1 MEENS
6 NLLDNNNDYDDY
18 SEELYNNNTLTEAP
32 TEQEIRENPFRS
44 LIEYNINHGGGINK
58 FFDSSDYNQSDPFK
72 AAANL
77 SISFN
82 QKMLGVEA
90 RTQREYL
97 EFAVQVQAD
106 RLSSAIGS
114 YEADMQRAT
123 GHNLAGERV
132 ETYKSPNGFLTRPTQ
147 YDTYSLFS
155 NQEAREM
162 GLRMSMYQLQET
174 NTVVGISQRSRSSTE
189 IVTQS
194 FLNSDQSRRDLSSTN
209 SQRSMRVLV
218 GNEVAS
224 NILNRNEN
232 INVYGVGM
240 PQGANLHAKVGYLY
254 TNNSLET
261 DYKDTLRNQK
271 AQTAIIS
278 TQNIT
283 SALPKANTSEEM
295 LVLSKGDIYRS
306 NNQNPLT
313 YRDSILDEREEI
325 RNRLIDQ
332 LKGVTDAI
340 ASLAKSQQ
348 RQVEK
353 SFRESVKQVTKDN
366 ITSLESMRAGANSSV
381 FVNEDILIEIKNKV
395 KDAAEKSSTKKV
407 VLSIQYLENIFLD
420 NSSNSSSRYD
430 NDVRIPMLNALELLS
445 KQGRLSLATSS
456 VSFAPDQGLF
466 NILDKF
472 HSNEITGY
480 SKTVLKTLLDN
491 NSFSILPTSFAHSKT
506 FAIFDMPESRPD
518 LNKLKLDSFGISS
531 ANFTRNAFENNIET
545 GLILDRDSLRGLTDR
560 EQQDITNYY
569 YYGVSNFNRLRA
581 QGSFVESRGNAEQT
595 EKLIGIL
602 TSMGGQESRERV
614 SGSPFVFSRRYD
626 INRGVELSG
635 LDIQIRGLGQGAK
648 GYSFSVTVGQE
659 YGQNGYEPIVYLS
672 KNNRV
677 INGMIYKNDS
687 SQALQLYNGEY
698 LAPGETRQFSA
709 LEVVGGLV
717 DTLLHT
723 TLFEA
728 SRGSLQT
735 AIKSMT
741 TATRLQGLSR
751 VLGKL
756 LFEQAQLKNYMSWLD
771 SQGSGFTDV
780 MTNLHQRD
788 AGARGW
794 LNNILNDG
802 KDQNIATK
810 TLASLAERLS
820 IPLSQSSLGTEVAS
834 RLPERTAQILDIL
847 NKEIGGDRRD
857 VATTTAGMVKALDR
871 LLMNSL
877 DNSQTAT
884 LYTDLLRM
892 IVQQDAVAND
902 IYERSQQ
909 RAKQELFSQMTSAF
923 MQPHE
928 LRYSFGQ
935 ALYKRPVFSINND
948 LSKLARSQNTLG
960 LLLSPHGLRHG
971 ESLGDTY
978 IRAIAD
984 SVRFTERD
992 LYSNQGGIYKA
1003 EGGAVT
1009 IRHAESML
1017 GTMRGIGILR
1027 RSEYRDRSLAAYIAV
1042 GLSDEQARRR
1052 TEEQEKEVFKLQELS
1067 GNSSSNLF
1075 FFPYRVT
1082 EQISGRLKN
1091 LQSGRPL
1098 EAASARFATYAHTLG
1113 VVGNDS
1119 YSDLS
1124 NMLSGNIFTSL
1135 PEHQYKYL
1143 QQLIIDHGS
1152 YENVLNYIRTNIH
1165 GDSLSLVRGLLGG
1178 SAPKRVLQSMGIS
1191 TMSDFAYVNSEY
1203 KDADKNSLEYAYL
1216 HKTSMSFDTTQIL
1229 SNVEF
1234 AGKVARTLTKGVTFL
1249 AKDTLI
1255 DNVSLN
1261 KHLQDKVLKDI
1272 AAIDSTITGSF
1283 KEQLQKLDKGQL
1295 KDLEKLVALKYN
1307 TVQFKASKGLFFFKK
1322 GVHSAAEGSSI
1333 EERLH
1338 SKRLIGE
1345 FQETKGTFTINGFYQ
1360 YESMGGQEKAAKL
1373 ISFKLPATSQRI
1385 YGGVTVLHE
1394 QPRVYFSGSSTL
1406 NLEMETSTIGRDSSG
1421 RRPGSDTNKG
1431 PNLYLAGDLFDFLDK
1446 YSGTNKNLLPDRVK
1460 DQKIYS
1466 VISPSQIKGFN
1477 FEQGLMLIEQ
1487 RHGNRFLDLI
1497 DSDKGGRAVAEGL
1510 ALMMLQS
1517 TDSNAVTISEL
1528 LGQSLID
1535 EGGDRKSVGYSFLM
1549 KPGGK
1554 AVGKKLPEK
1563 DNNPTISSALQGSFL
1578 LYDQFGSL
1586 ALPEFLNSNMTISQA
1601 LTKTVA
1607 LALGTGNDSEK
1618 ARLHLK
1624 NRSADIFR
1632 QVQRKSD
1639 KELGVLDPSRYIFSD
1654 GFDSRSASVLAY
1666 LVKAGQDLLGNVDTN
1681 ARLSGNSISEV
1692 NPAYF
1697 MGTENRRRYLGEVAG
1712 EDSKPRRAMLASV
1725 RRVAAG
1731 LGVHLPAPEEINN
1744 ANDAERGILERRLE
1758 YGLSQVNAM
1767 LRLNRFLE
1775 FGMEQLPSKVS
1786 VAVGMQNMTKLEGQ
1800 YALELSQR
1808 ELGLFTNTLQ
1818 EKQDVLTIQK
1828 AVLLLGSLMEG
1839 HLPDP
1844 YKASKLYSL
1853 KVTNLASANEE
1864 AGFSKS
1870 LHFSTKFLSNFS
1882 RVAEKTLPTV
1892 VKGKRGFSTPLAE
1905 DAVLAYMF
1913 GADATNANNLVD
1925 KMGLVRSQVSGMV
1938 LPSAQDAEFGVDHR
1952 RRLLEQ
1958 TILSELKIDPEQR
1971 KAIQNEV
1978 IGIIKDFEPTTRLKA
1993 IRGSN
1998 PGRQDF
2004 INRNL
2009 RNVIIERAERT
2020 LQKGEKLIAPV
2031 SYYEDFFYNLT
2042 RGLVDK
2048 EPAVLKE
2055 FSDPDTQKV
2064 ATYLTDDLLRASGVY
2079 KHYQGE
2085 LSERIR
2091 ASQTTGTGLEYISY
2105 GLEVL
2110 RSVSSKFL
2118 SGTEPEKKKAQS
2130 LYDSITKTQRLVLPV
2145 LTGYGMKEGRYK
2157 VSYASTRTESP
2168 NQGLLLGLDLMQKL
2182 SLVFQGES
2190 HAALDTQVALVRQ
2203 LDATKGILQKLRSG
2217 GKVEL
2222 DDYELTQYRRLE
2234 FLMRE
2239 SVETTAQ
2246 LLNNQET
2253 IRQAGNDRLKLS
2265 GISAIAMSSLLLA
2278 DDEVGFGSRFDEVT
2292 STGDRSKFGLRGQI
2306 GRMHRELVSRANQ
2319 VSNAQREL
2327 DNMSIQ
2333 LAKKTGTGISGR
2345 EVELLVGTE
2354 HMKMSS
2360 LINEWKDNQRKLKTV
2375 ERLAASARQNKSL
2388 TNAEYV
2394 ELAEF
2399 GTTFR
2404 QTGQGLVK
2412 QKSYVSTA
2420 ILERLGLEYQET
2432 VIEDIK
2438 GKEHKVRTAT
2448 SKTILMGGIDK
2459 YGREY
2464 SEYSNTL
2471 ADVKTSVISDADIA
2485 QFESLVSKGLLKEA
2499 ELLSKKIRVQ
2509 EAHIQKLETKLR
2521 EAPFILANKQSE
2533 LELYLQDTA
2542 TKLNNLKSAF
2552 LKEELKPNQLI
2563 AVTDLR
2569 PLISSDNRVD
2579 FSEFA
2584 NEYILKLLMSDN
2596 TKATS
2601 KEYEKDR
2608 ILREKLKTIPLFE
2621 RLLAAKRRD
2630 AKASARANFNLIEGV
2645 YYNDA
2650 TNVRQGSPSGASVP
2664 AGSGTRFV
2672 SIVPVETELAG
2683 RAGATKTF
2691 ITPAQQQSSTVML
2704 VAALGQHYTQLGD
2717 NDGDSFQGA
2726 VTQLASITRLIQQQ
2740 QEKIQKLAASKKD
2753 YSHDVSLSD
2762 EQIEHFNN
2770 LNEKAVRAE
2779 LAELEVHRDV
2789 LLKAYQEKK
2798 SNASA
2803 KAAEG
2808 MRRFTATYT
2817 AVPEEMMGPGGVLR
2831 DEQHQPLVKQYRD
2844 TLDGVYGNTKHAVDA
2859 IGNLNA
2865 DVLSKLELTQS
2876 GTGFKVDNLT
2886 DLNLTQEQQDGVRA
2900 EIDWYNQQF
2909 GRDHQDQQSFK
2920 EAIIIQQATK
2930 ANVNA
2935 AVSNVSNKQIPAA
2948 LGSIVDDQRLTEL
2961 QSILGASGSGLLG
2974 TTYNTVVPLVAL
2986 KMGELT
2992 AQQTLKGEQGR
3003 FYRMSLAAGL
3013 TKEIAKV
3020 EKELVLDRQNKTLL
3034 AIKNELEAK
3043 RNTYF
3048 FSTESMATK
3057 LRLQEGKKQVE
3068 VAMRFVITTQQF
3080 LRDAGI
3086 KPKEDKSSAVK
3097 TTILEEADNFTLS
3110 GSDLEKYGI
3119 RVDEGETS
3127 VRGLTNIFNRLTGE
3141 DVAVRNNRENILT
3154 KFLGD
3159 KVGNNLDIYLDGE
3172 DRPDG
3177 DISNKQIRAFTAL
3190 KLMTEYVSGRFEDTS
3205 SMIAGS
3211 VFSGVLSSL
3220 RTNKKYSSLSDDEFI
3235 PKLIANLTSSFQ
3247 SEYILKNTIEIENQ
3261 LSFASTG
3268 KEILNFYGI
3277 EADGSLNR
3285 TAIDS
3290 IVDKKRASLSGEDK
3304 YTGEEL
3310 VKLEKYLKGYRD
3322 EQLDRQQAI
3331 AEATV
3336 RKGLT
3341 DDFKIFEAAL
3351 ATSINKTLEY
3361 DQQRL
3366 ENQIVELKSL
3376 HSTLS
3381 QIREGGVPNDLEQNL
3396 NLYTTAF
3403 ANQLGAGKIDSTM
3416 WSGFFAES
3424 LPEVARLAKE
3434 HGDGSESSYKAFFSL
3449 LGLEGTSIQGD
3460 LTDSN
3465 SKEVNNKV
3473 LAAAVSQGMTP
3484 ADKLELAK
3492 EYTRFMGGNV
3502 DSTALQVELDSLDKE
3517 GRYLS
3522 KDAERVLLQQSGLS
3536 VEAAETFAAGIDT
3549 IRNLSETASAAEYA
3563 ASQSAFNYTK
3573 ADLNLQYTNLIAQQV
3588 ETANNTDISLEERER
3603 LNVEYEATK
3612 NHIETQML
3620 QAQQAVRTGE
3630 VVNSLKERRAV
3641 LNDTVNQLQASLN
3654 QTVEATI
3661 KKSQED
3667 YVTKTTKE
3675 LTRVNAAS
3683 EAVSIFAIPILFA
3696 LMQGKSSASE
3706 QVIQGVTDAAQA
3718 YLGSSFAPGHNLEKT
3733 AEKMREA
3740 RIRSSLNMSGSST
3753 ASLLGATAFEA
3764 IFNASSVISNK
3775 AVQAISDKVGGFA
3788 ATPGGRFAGELIGG
3802 VLGISLAGL
3811 VTNRKAGLPGEKTTE
3826 QDVADRIIEGIKQ
3839 SAQAASARYSEM
3851 IIAKAS
3857 VEVEGE
3863 DNASVE
3869 SHLITSD
3876 YREDGHLSIMEKDE
3890 LTGVT
3895 ARTYEGDQIQTWME
3909 G

>member
-1 MEENS
+1 MEEEILGLEDENS
-6 NLLDNNNDYDDY
+6 NLLDSSDGYDDY
-18 SEELYNNNTLTEAP
+18 QEEGFDSDTPKGVL
-32 TEQEIRENPFRS
+32 TEQEVRDNPFMS
-44 LIEYNINHGGGINK
+44 LVDYNINHGGAINK
-58 FFDSSDYNQSDPFK
+58 FFDTLEYNQSDPFK
-72 AAANL
+72 AATNL
-77 SISFN
+77 SIGFN

-97 EFAVQVQAD
+97 EFAIKVQAD
-106 RLSSAIGS
+106 RLSSAVGS

-123 GHNLAGERV
+123 GHSLAGKRV

-147 YDTYSLFS
+147 YDAYSLFS
-155 NQEAREM
+155 NQEARGM
-162 GLRMSMYQLQET
+162 GARMSMYQLQET
-174 NTVVGISQRSRSSTE
+174 NTVVGLSQRRNSTE

-194 FLNSDQSRRDLSSTN
+194 FLNSEYSREDLSSVD

-218 GNEVAS
+218 GNDVAS
-224 NILNRNEN
+224 NILNRNNN
-232 INVYGVGM
+232 INIYSVGM
-240 PQGANLHAKVGYLY
+240 APGANLHAKVGYLY
-254 TNNSLET
+254 NNSGSLASLSYRDGE
-261 DYKDTLRNQK
+261 RNQQ
-271 AQTAIIS
+271 AQTAFIS

-295 LVLSKGDIYRS
+295 LVLSRGDIYRS

-313 YRDSILDEREEI
+313 YSNSELDLREEI
-325 RNRLIDQ
+325 RDRLIDQ

-340 ASLAKSQQ
+340 VSLGKSQQ
-348 RQVEK
+348 RRVGT
-353 SFRESVKQVTKDN
+353 SFRDSVKQTTKDN
-366 ITSLESMRAGANSSV
+366 INSLESMRGGAKSSV

-395 KDAAEKSSTKKV
+395 VDAATNTNSSSKKV
-407 VLSIQYLENIFLD
+407 VLSIQYLENIFLGD
-420 NSSNSSSRYD
+420 SSSSSSSYD
-430 NDVRIPMLNALELLS
+430 TDVRIPILNALEVLS
-445 KQGRLSLATSS
+445 REGRLSLATSS
-456 VSFAPDQGLF
+456 VSFAPGQGLF
-466 NILDKF
+466 NVLDRF
-472 HSNEITGY
+472 HSGELGAD
-480 SKTVLKTLLDN
+480 SERVLKTLLKN

-518 LNKLKLDSFGISS
+518 LNSLKLDSFGLMS
-531 ANFTRNAFENNIET
+531 ANFTRNAFENNVET
-545 GLILDRDSLRGLTDR
+545 GLILDRDSLQGLTDR

-569 YYGVSNFNRLRA
+569 YYGVSNFNRLRQ
-581 QGSFVESRGNAEQT
+581 QGSFVEGRGNAEQT
-595 EKLIGIL
+595 ERLIGRL
-602 TSMGGQESRERV
+602 TSMGGRESRERV

-626 INRGVELSG
+626 VNRGGELSG
-635 LDIQIRGLGQGAK
+635 LDIQIKGLGQGAK

-687 SQALQLYNGEY
+687 SQALQLYNGDY

-709 LEVVGGLV
+709 LEVVSGLV
-717 DTLLHT
+717 QTLRHSM
-723 TLFEA
+723 LFEA

-735 AIKSMT
+735 ALKSMT
-741 TATRLQGLSR
+741 TATRQQGLSR
-751 VLGKL
+751 VLGNL
-756 LFEQAQLKNYMSWLD
+756 LFEQAQLNNQASWYE

-780 MTNLHQRD
+780 MTSLHKRD
-788 AGARGW
+788 AGAIGW
-794 LNNILNDG
+794 LNNILNGG

-820 IPLSQSSLGTEVAS
+820 IPLSESSLGTEVAS

-857 VATTTAGMVKALDR
+857 VTTSTAGMVRALDR
-871 LLMNSL
+871 LLMRSL

-884 LYTDLLRM
+884 LYSDLLRM
-892 IVQQDAVAND
+892 VVQQDAVASD
-902 IYERSQQ
+902 VYERSQQ
-909 RAKQELFSQMTSAF
+909 KAKQELFSQMTSAF

-948 LSKLARSQNTLG
+948 LFKLAESQNTLG
-960 LLLSPHGLRHG
+960 MLLSPHGLRHG
-971 ESLGDTY
+971 ESLGGTY

-1003 EGGAVT
+1003 EGGAAT

-1027 RSEYRDRSLAAYIAV
+1027 RGEYTQRSVAAYIAA
-1042 GLSDEQARRR
+1042 GLSPEQAQAR

-1067 GNSSSNLF
+1067 GRSSGNLF

-1098 EAASARFATYAHTLG
+1098 EAASKNFATYAHTLG
-1113 VVGNDS
+1113 VVGDNS
-1119 YSDLS
+1119 SSDLT

-1143 QQLIIDHGS
+1143 QQLVKDYEGDYQQVLDH
-1152 YENVLNYIRTNIH
+1152 IRTNIH

-1191 TMSDFAYVNSEY
+1191 TMSDFAYVNSDY
-1203 KDADKNSLEYAYL
+1203 RDADNNSLEYAYL

-1229 SNVEF
+1229 GNVEF
-1234 AGKVARTLTKGVTFL
+1234 AGRVAKTLTKGVTFL

-1255 DNVSLN
+1255 DNASLTE
-1261 KHLQDKVLKDI
+1261 HLQDKVLQDI
-1272 AAIDSTITGSF
+1272 IAINPTSSGSF
-1283 KEQLQKLDKGQL
+1283 EDRLKQLDKGQL
-1295 KDLEKLVALKYN
+1295 KNLEKLVALKYN
-1307 TVQFKASKGLFFFKK
+1307 TIQFKASKGQFYFRK
-1322 GVHSAAEGSSI
+1322 GVHSAAEGSDI
-1333 EERLH
+1333 DERLQ
-1338 SKRLIGE
+1338 SKKLIGE

-1360 YESMGGQEKAAKL
+1360 YESLGGQEKAAKL

-1431 PNLYLAGDLFDFLDK
+1431 PNLYLDGELFDFLDLH
-1446 YSGTNKNLLPDRVK
+1446 SGTDKDLLPDRVK
-1460 DQKIYS
+1460 NQKIYS

-1487 RHGNRFLDLI
+1487 RQGNRFLELI
-1497 DSDKGGRAVAEGL
+1497 KSDKGGRAVAEGL
-1510 ALMMLQS
+1510 ALMMLKSDNDGVALSQ
-1517 TDSNAVTISEL
+1517 I

-1535 EGGDRKSVGYSFLM
+1535 DGRKSVGYSLLQ

-1554 AVGKKLPEK
+1554 GVGKKLPEK

-1586 ALPEFLNSNMTISQA
+1586 ALPEFLRDETLTISQA

-1607 LALGTGNDSEK
+1607 LALDTGKGSEE
-1618 ARLHLK
+1618 ARRHLQ
-1624 NRSADIFR
+1624 NRSAGIFEQVR
-1632 QVQRKSD
+1632 QNSD
-1639 KELGVLDPSRYIFSD
+1639 AALGVLDTTRHIFSD

-1666 LVKAGQDLLGNVDTN
+1666 LVKAGQDLLGDVDTN
-1681 ARLSGNSISEV
+1681 ARLKGNSISEV

-1697 MGTENRRRYLGEVAG
+1697 MGENRKRYLGEVAG
-1712 EDSKPRRAMLASV
+1712 DDSKTRKAMLASV

-1731 LGVHLPAPEEINN
+1731 LGVQLPTPEEINN
-1744 ANDAERGILERRLE
+1744 ANDAEKGILERRLE

-1839 HLPDP
+1839 QLPDP
-1844 YKASKLYSL
+1844 YKASRLYSL
-1853 KVTNLASANEE
+1853 RVTNLASNNEE
-1864 AGFSKS
+1864 AGFGKA

-1892 VKGKRGFSTPLAE
+1892 VKGERGFSTPLAE
-1905 DAVLAYMF
+1905 DAVLSYMF
-1913 GADATNANNLVD
+1913 GADASDANRLVD
-1925 KMGLVRSQVSGMV
+1925 KMGLVRGQVSGMV

-1958 TILSELKIDPEQR
+1958 TVLRELQIDPDQR
-1971 KAIQNEV
+1971 EAIKREVLGILNEFQPYT
-1978 IGIIKDFEPTTRLKA
+1978 KDPASSKL
-1993 IRGSN
+1993 N
-1998 PGRQDF
+1998 PYRQDF
-2004 INRNL
+2004 IGRKL
-2009 RNVIIERAERT
+2009 RTVIKERAERT
-2020 LQKGEKLIAPV
+2020 LQRGEKLIAPV

-2042 RGLVDK
+2042 KSVIDN
-2048 EPAVLKE
+2048 EPTAIASLPKLNSAKSIV
-2055 FSDPDTQKV
+2055 S
-2064 ATYLTDDLLRASGVY
+2064 YLTDDLLRASGVY
-2079 KHYQGE
+2079 EHYQGE
-2085 LSERIR
+2085 LNERIR

-2118 SGTEPEKKKAQS
+2118 SGTMQEKAKAQS

-2145 LTGYGMKEGRYK
+2145 LTGYGMKEGRYQ

-2203 LDATKGILQKLRSG
+2203 LDATKGILEKLKT
-2217 GKVEL
+2217 GKMVEL
-2222 DDYELTQYRRLE
+2222 DDYELSQYRRLE
-2234 FLMRE
+2234 FLLRE

-2278 DDEVGFGSRFDEVT
+2278 DDEVGFGSRFNEVT
-2292 STGDRSKFGLRGQI
+2292 STGERSKFGLRDQI
-2306 GRMHRELVSRANQ
+2306 GKMHKELVSKANE
-2319 VSNAQREL
+2319 VSNAQREESRL
-2327 DNMSIQ
+2327 PKKLSIQ
-2333 LAKKTGTGISGR
+2333 R
-2345 EVELLVGTE
+2345 
-2354 HMKMSS
+2354 
-2360 LINEWKDNQRKLKTV
+2360 Q
-2375 ERLAASARQNKSL
+2375 AS
-2388 TNAEYV
+2388 
-2394 ELAEF
+2394 
-2399 GTTFR
+2399 
-2404 QTGQGLVK
+2404 
-2412 QKSYVSTA
+2412 
-2420 ILERLGLEYQET
+2420 
-2432 VIEDIK
+2432 
-2438 GKEHKVRTAT
+2438 
-2448 SKTILMGGIDK
+2448 
-2459 YGREY
+2459 
-2464 SEYSNTL
+2464 TL
-2471 ADVKTSVISDADIA
+2471 AS
-2485 QFESLVSKGLLKEA
+2485 
-2499 ELLSKKIRVQ
+2499 
-2509 EAHIQKLETKLR
+2509 
-2521 EAPFILANKQSE
+2521 KQSD
-2533 LELYLQDTA
+2533 LEVSLQHTA

-2552 LKEELKPNQLI
+2552 FKEELKPNQVI
-2563 AVTDLR
+2563 TVNHIR
-2569 PLISSDNRVD
+2569 SLISSNNRVD

-2584 NEYILKLLMSDN
+2584 NEYISKLLISDN
-2596 TKATS
+2596 SSDTTRD
-2601 KEYEKDR
+2601 YEKNKR
-2608 ILREKLKTIPLFE
+2608 LRDKLKTIPLFAGV
-2621 RLLAAKRRD
+2621 LAGKRRD
-2630 AKASARANFNLIEGV
+2630 AKASARAKFNLIEGV

-2650 TNVRQGSPSGASVP
+2650 TNARQGSPHGASVP
-2664 AGSGTRFV
+2664 ALSGTRFV
-2672 SIVPVETELAG
+2672 SIVSVETELAV
-2683 RAGATKTF
+2683 RAKTTETF
-2691 ITPAQQQSSTVML
+2691 ITPAQQESSTVML

-2753 YSHDVSLSD
+2753 FSHDSSLSD
-2762 EQIEHFNN
+2762 ENILRSKN
-2770 LNEKAVRAE
+2770 LDKTAAITG
-2779 LAELEVHRDV
+2779 LAELEAHKDS

-2798 SNASA
+2798 SNAAA

-2808 MRRFTATYT
+2808 MRRFTSTYT
-2817 AVPEEMMGPGGVLR
+2817 AVPEEMMGSSGVLR
-2831 DEQHQPLVKQYRD
+2831 DEQLQPLVKQYRD
-2844 TLDGVYGNTKHAVDA
+2844 TLDGVYGNTKHAVAA

-2865 DVLSKLELTQS
+2865 DVLSRLELTRTRS
-2876 GTGFKVDNLT
+2876 GTGFKVADFNNT
-2886 DLNLTQEQQDGVRA
+2886 DLTLEQRR
-2900 EIDWYNQQF
+2900 EIRKEIKWYNQQF
-2909 GRDHQDQQSFK
+2909 GQEHQDQQAFID
-2920 EAIIIQQATK
+2920 AIIIQQAK
-2930 ANVNA
+2930 EANTRSSVG
-2935 AVSNVSNKQIPAA
+2935 NVSNKQIPAA
-2948 LGSIVDDQRLTEL
+2948 LGSVVDDQRLTEL

-2992 AQQTLKGEQGR
+2992 AQQALKGEQGR

-3020 EKELVLDRQNKTLL
+3020 QQQIDAGDTNQTLQDT
-3034 AIKNELEAK
+3034 KRELEAK
-3043 RNTYF
+3043 RDTYF
-3048 FSTESMATK
+3048 SDTESLATK

-3080 LRDAGI
+3080 LRDAAI

-3097 TTILEEADNFTLS
+3097 TTILQEADEFTLS
-3110 GSDLEKYGI
+3110 GGDLERYGI
-3119 RVDEGETS
+3119 RLNEGETS
-3127 VRGLTNIFNRLTGE
+3127 VKGLTNIFNRLTGE

-3154 KFLGD
+3154 RFLGD
-3159 KVGNNLDIYLDGE
+3159 KVGNNLAIYLDGE

-3205 SMIAGS
+3205 LMIEGS
-3211 VFSGVLSSL
+3211 VFSGVLKSL
-3220 RTNKKYSSLSDDEFI
+3220 RTNEKYSSLSDDQFV
-3235 PKLIANLTSSFQ
+3235 PRLIANLTSSFQ
-3247 SEYILKNTIEIENQ
+3247 SEYILNNSIEIENQ

-3277 EADGSLNR
+3277 REDRTLDS

-3290 IVDKKRASLSGEDK
+3290 IVDRKRASLVGDSN
-3304 YTGEEL
+3304 YSAEESS
-3310 VKLEKYLKGYRD
+3310 KLENYLVDYRA
-3322 EQLDRQQAI
+3322 EQVDRQQAI
-3331 AEATV
+3331 AKATS
-3336 RKGLT
+3336 GLSE
-3341 DDFKIFEAAL
+3341 DFQIFEAGL
-3351 ATSINKTLEY
+3351 AASINKTLEY

-3366 ENQIVELKSL
+3366 ESAIVELKGL
-3376 HSTLS
+3376 HSTLN
-3381 QIREGGVPNDLEQNL
+3381 QIREGGVPTDLEQNL

-3403 ANQLGAGKIDSTM
+3403 ANQLGAGKIDSSM

-3424 LPEVARLAKE
+3424 LPEVARLARE
-3434 HGDGSESSYKAFFSL
+3434 QGDGSESSSKAFFSL
-3449 LGLEGTSIQGD
+3449 LGLEGTSVEGD
-3460 LTDSN
+3460 LTS
-3465 SKEVNNKV
+3465 SSSEEVNNRV
-3473 LAAAVSQGMTP
+3473 LAAAVSQGITP

-3492 EYTRFMGGNV
+3492 EYTRFLGGNV
-3502 DSTALQVELDSLDKE
+3502 DATKLQTELDSLDKE
-3517 GRYLS
+3517 GKYLS
-3522 KDAERVLLQQSGLS
+3522 SDAERVLLEQSGLQD
-3536 VEAAETFAAGIDT
+3536 EAAETYAAGMNT

-3563 ASQSAFNYTK
+3563 ASQSAFNYTN

-3588 ETANNTDISLEERER
+3588 ETAKSTDISQEEKDSKDA
-3603 LNVEYEATK
+3603 EYEATK
-3612 NHIETQML
+3612 ANLKAQMV
-3620 QAQQAVRTGE
+3620 QAQQSVRTGE
-3630 VVNSLKERRAV
+3630 AVNTLQERRTA
-3641 LNDTVNQLQASLN
+3641 LIDTVNQLQVALN

-3661 KKSQED
+3661 QQSKED
-3667 YVTKTTKE
+3667 YITKTSKE
-3675 LTRVNAAS
+3675 LTRVNATS
-3683 EAVSIFAIPILFA
+3683 EAVSIFAIPVLFA
-3696 LMQGKSSASE
+3696 LMQSKSSASE
-3706 QVIQGVTDAAQA
+3706 QVIEGVSSAAQA
-3718 YLGSSFAPGHNLEKT
+3718 YLSSSYAPAHNLERT

-3740 RIRSSLNMSGSST
+3740 RIRSALNMSDSST
-3753 ASLLGATAFEA
+3753 ASLLGATAFETM
-3764 IFNASSVISNK
+3764 FYASSVISNK
-3775 AVQAISDKVGGFA
+3775 AVEAISERVGGFA

-3811 VTNRKAGLPGEKTTE
+3811 VTNRKAGLPGERTTE

-3851 IIAKAS
+3851 VIAQAS
-3857 VEVEGE
+3857 VEVVGE
-3863 DNASVE
+3863 DNARVE
-3869 SHLITSD
+3869 SHLIASD
-3876 YREDGHLSIMEKDE
+3876 YREDGNLSTMELDE

-3895 ARTYEGDQIQTWME
+3895 VTTYEGDQIQTWME
-3909 G
+3909 T

>member
-1 MEENS
+1 MEEEILGLEDENS
-6 NLLDNNNDYDDY
+6 NLLDSSDGYDDY
-18 SEELYNNNTLTEAP
+18 QEEGFDSDTPKGVL
-32 TEQEIRENPFRS
+32 TEQEVRDNPFMS
-44 LIEYNINHGGGINK
+44 LVDYNINHGGAINK
-58 FFDSSDYNQSDPFK
+58 FFDTLEYNQSDPFK
-72 AAANL
+72 AATNL
-77 SISFN
+77 SIGFN

-97 EFAVQVQAD
+97 EFAIQVQAD
-106 RLSSAIGS
+106 RLSSAVGS

-123 GHNLAGERV
+123 GHSLAGKRV

-147 YDTYSLFS
+147 YDAYSLFS
-155 NQEAREM
+155 NQEARGM
-162 GLRMSMYQLQET
+162 GARMSMYQLQET
-174 NTVVGISQRSRSSTE
+174 NTVVGLSQRRNSTE

-194 FLNSDQSRRDLSSTN
+194 FLNSEYSREDLSSVD

-218 GNEVAS
+218 GNDVAS
-224 NILNRNEN
+224 NILNRNKN
-232 INVYGVGM
+232 INIYGVGM
-240 PQGANLHAKVGYLY
+240 ASGANLHAKVGYLY
-254 TNNSLET
+254 NNSGSLASLSYR
-261 DYKDTLRNQK
+261 DGGRNQQ
-271 AQTAIIS
+271 AQTAFIS

-295 LVLSKGDIYRS
+295 LVLSRGDIYRS

-313 YRDSILDEREEI
+313 YSNSELDLREEI
-325 RNRLIDQ
+325 RDRLIDQ

-340 ASLAKSQQ
+340 VSLSKSQQ
-348 RQVEK
+348 RRVGT
-353 SFRESVKQVTKDN
+353 SFRDSVKQTTKDN
-366 ITSLESMRAGANSSV
+366 INSLESMRGGAKSSV

-395 KDAAEKSSTKKV
+395 VDAATNTNSSSKKV
-407 VLSIQYLENIFLD
+407 VLSIQYLENIFLGD
-420 NSSNSSSRYD
+420 SSSSSSSYD
-430 NDVRIPMLNALELLS
+430 TDVRIPILNALEVLS
-445 KQGRLSLATSS
+445 REGRLSLATSS
-456 VSFAPDQGLF
+456 VSFAPGQGLF
-466 NILDKF
+466 NVLDRF
-472 HSNEITGY
+472 HSGELGAD
-480 SKTVLKTLLDN
+480 SERVLKTLLKN

-518 LNKLKLDSFGISS
+518 LNSLKLDSFGLMS
-531 ANFTRNAFENNIET
+531 ANFTRNAFENNVET
-545 GLILDRDSLRGLTDR
+545 GLILDRDSLQGLTDR

-569 YYGVSNFNRLRA
+569 YYGVSNFNRLRQ
-581 QGSFVESRGNAEQT
+581 QGSFVEGRGNAEQT
-595 EKLIGIL
+595 ERLIGRL
-602 TSMGGQESRERV
+602 TSMGGRESRERV

-626 INRGVELSG
+626 VNRGGELSG
-635 LDIQIRGLGQGAK
+635 LDIQIKGLGQGAK

-659 YGQNGYEPIVYLS
+659 YDQNGYEPIVYLS

-687 SQALQLYNGEY
+687 SQALQLYNGDY

-709 LEVVGGLV
+709 LEVVSGLV
-717 DTLLHT
+717 QTLRHSM
-723 TLFEA
+723 LFEA

-735 AIKSMT
+735 ALKSMT
-741 TATRLQGLSR
+741 TATRQQGLSR
-751 VLGKL
+751 VLGNL
-756 LFEQAQLKNYMSWLD
+756 LFEQAQLNNQASWYE
-771 SQGSGFTDV
+771 SQGSDFTDV
-780 MTNLHQRD
+780 MTNLHGKD
-788 AGARGW
+788 AGPVGW
-794 LNNILNDG
+794 LNSILKG
-802 KDQNIATK
+802 QKDQNIATK
-810 TLASLAERLS
+810 TLASLAQRLS
-820 IPLSQSSLGTEVAS
+820 IPLSESSLGTEVAS
-834 RLPERTAQILDIL
+834 RLPERTSQILAIL

-857 VATTTAGMVKALDR
+857 VVTTTAGMVKALDK
-871 LLMNSL
+871 LLMSSL
-877 DNSQTAT
+877 DNNQTAT
-884 LYTDLLRM
+884 LYSDILRM
-892 IVQQDAVAND
+892 VVQQDAVASD

-948 LSKLARSQNTLG
+948 LFKLAESQNTLG
-960 LLLSPHGLRHG
+960 MLLSPHGLRHG
-971 ESLGDTY
+971 EGLGETY

-1003 EGGAVT
+1003 EGGAAT

-1027 RSEYRDRSLAAYIAV
+1027 RTEYRDRSVAAYIAA
-1042 GLSDEQARRR
+1042 GLSPEQAQAR

-1067 GNSSSNLF
+1067 GKSSGNLF

-1098 EAASARFATYAHTLG
+1098 EAASVGFATYAHTLG

-1119 YSDLS
+1119 SSDLT
-1124 NMLSGNIFTSL
+1124 NMLSGSIFTSL

-1143 QQLIIDHGS
+1143 QQLVKDYEGDYQQVLDH
-1152 YENVLNYIRTNIH
+1152 IRTNIH

-1191 TMSDFAYVNSEY
+1191 TMSDFAYVNSDY
-1203 KDADKNSLEYAYL
+1203 RDADNNSLEYAYL

-1229 SNVEF
+1229 GNVEF
-1234 AGKVARTLTKGVTFL
+1234 ASKVARTLTKGVTFL

-1255 DNVSLN
+1255 DNASLN
-1261 KHLQDKVLKDI
+1261 QHLQNKVLE
-1272 AAIDSTITGSF
+1272 AITKIDPTISGSF
-1283 KEQLQKLDKGQL
+1283 EERLKQLDKKQL
-1295 KDLEKLVALKYN
+1295 KSLEKSVALKYN
-1307 TVQFKASKGLFFFKK
+1307 TIQFKSSKGQFYFRK
-1322 GVHSAAEGSSI
+1322 GVHSAAEGNDTD
-1333 EERLH
+1333 ERLQ
-1338 SKRLIGE
+1338 SKKLIGE
-1345 FQETKGTFTINGFYQ
+1345 FQESKGTFTINGFYE
-1360 YESMGGQEKAAKL
+1360 YESLGGQERAAKL

-1431 PNLYLAGDLFDFLDK
+1431 PNLYLDGELFNFLDLH
-1446 YSGTNKNLLPDRVK
+1446 SGTDKDLLPDRVK
-1460 DQKIYS
+1460 NQKIYS

-1487 RHGNRFLDLI
+1487 RQGNRFLELI
-1497 DSDKGGRAVAEGL
+1497 ESERGGKAVAEGL
-1510 ALMMLQS
+1510 ALMMLNS
-1517 TDSNAVTISEL
+1517 DNDGVAISEL

-1535 EGGDRKSVGYSFLM
+1535 DGRKSVGYSLLQ

-1563 DNNPTISSALQGSFL
+1563 DSNSTISSALQGSFL

-1586 ALPEFLNSNMTISQA
+1586 ALPEFLNDSTLTISQA

-1607 LALGTGNDSEK
+1607 LALGTGEGSEE
-1618 ARLHLK
+1618 ARRHLQ
-1624 NRSADIFR
+1624 NRSAGIFEQVR
-1632 QVQRKSD
+1632 QNSD
-1639 KELGVLDPSRYIFSD
+1639 AALGVLDTSRHIFSD

-1666 LVKAGQDLLGNVDTN
+1666 LVKAGQDLLGNVDTD
-1681 ARLSGNSISEV
+1681 ARLTGNSISEI

-1697 MGTENRRRYLGEVAG
+1697 MGENRKRYLGEVAG
-1712 EDSKPRRAMLASV
+1712 DDSKIRRAMLASV

-1731 LGVHLPAPEEINN
+1731 LGVQLPTPEEINN
-1744 ANDAERGILERRLE
+1744 ANDAERGILERTLE

-1800 YALELSQR
+1800 YALELSHR

-1844 YKASKLYSL
+1844 YKASRLYSL
-1853 KVTNLASANEE
+1853 RVTNLASDSEE
-1864 AGFSKS
+1864 AGFSKAMQ
-1870 LHFSTKFLSNFS
+1870 FSTKFLSNFS

-1892 VKGKRGFSTPLAE
+1892 VKGERGFSTPLAE

-1925 KMGLVRSQVSGMV
+1925 KMGLIRGQVSGMV

-1958 TILSELKIDPEQR
+1958 TVLRELQIDPDQR
-1971 KAIQNEV
+1971 EAIKREVLGILNEFQPYT
-1978 IGIIKDFEPTTRLKA
+1978 KDPASSKL
-1993 IRGSN
+1993 N
-1998 PGRQDF
+1998 PYRQDF
-2004 INRNL
+2004 IGRKL
-2009 RNVIIERAERT
+2009 RTVIKERAERT
-2020 LQKGEKLIAPV
+2020 LQRGEKLIAPV

-2042 RGLVDK
+2042 KSVIDN
-2048 EPAVLKE
+2048 EPTAIASLPKLNSAKSIV
-2055 FSDPDTQKV
+2055 S
-2064 ATYLTDDLLRASGVY
+2064 YLTDDLLRASGVY
-2079 KHYQGE
+2079 EHYQGE
-2085 LSERIR
+2085 LNERIR

-2118 SGTEPEKKKAQS
+2118 SGTMQEKAKAQS

-2145 LTGYGMKEGRYK
+2145 LTGYGMKEGRYQ

-2203 LDATKGILQKLRSG
+2203 LDATKGILEKLKT
-2217 GKVEL
+2217 GKMVEL
-2222 DDYELTQYRRLE
+2222 DDYELSQYRRLE
-2234 FLMRE
+2234 FLLRE

-2278 DDEVGFGSRFDEVT
+2278 DDEVGFGSRFNEVT
-2292 STGDRSKFGLRGQI
+2292 STGERSKFGLRDQI
-2306 GRMHRELVSRANQ
+2306 GKMHRELVGKANE
-2319 VSNAQREL
+2319 VSKAQREL
-2327 DNMSIQ
+2327 NKLSKQ
-2333 LAKKTGTGISGR
+2333 LSTQGELKTGAEHR
-2345 EVELLVGTE
+2345 KLMALVGE
-2354 HMKMSS
+2354 GRS
-2360 LINEWKDNQRKLKTV
+2360 LQSKYQRMQKLV
-2375 ERLAASARQNKSL
+2375 ASARQNKSL

-2399 GTTFR
+2399 GTTFK

-2420 ILERLGLEYQET
+2420 LLERLGLNYQDT
-2432 VIEDIK
+2432 VVEDTK
-2438 GKEHKVRTAT
+2438 GKEHKIKTAT
-2448 SKTILMGGIDK
+2448 SRTVLTGGIDK

-2464 SEYSNTL
+2464 SEPSSTL
-2471 ADVKTSVISDADIA
+2471 ADVRTNSVMSEADIN
-2485 QFESLVSKGLLKEA
+2485 QFESTVSKGLLQEA
-2499 ELLSKKIRVQ
+2499 KSLTEKIRKQ
-2509 EAHIQKLETKLR
+2509 EARIQNLETRLAV
-2521 EAPFILANKQSE
+2521 APSILASKQSD
-2533 LELYLQDTA
+2533 LELSLQDTA
-2542 TKLNNLKSAF
+2542 TKLNELKAAF
-2552 LKEELKPNQLI
+2552 FREELKPNQLI
-2563 AVTDLR
+2563 TINHLR
-2569 PLISSDNRVD
+2569 PLISSENKVD
-2579 FSEFA
+2579 SKEFA
-2584 NEYILKLLMSDN
+2584 SKYISELLLSSDSN
-2596 TKATS
+2596 ATALAYS
-2601 KEYEKDR
+2601 LERQGVRSDTG
-2608 ILREKLKTIPLFE
+2608 LPLFDQGSNE
-2621 RLLAAKRRD
+2621 RRKE
-2630 AKASARANFNLIEGV
+2630 AKAAALANFSLIEGS
-2645 YYNDA
+2645 YYNVA
-2650 TNVRQGSPSGASVP
+2650 TNVRQGAPSGASVP

-2672 SIVPVETELAG
+2672 STVSVETELAD
-2683 RAGATKTF
+2683 RARATKTL
-2691 ITPAQQQSSTVML
+2691 ITPAQQESSTVML

-2726 VTQLASITRLIQQQ
+2726 VTQLASITRQIQQQ
-2740 QEKIQKLAASKKD
+2740 QERIQKLAASKKD
-2753 YSHDVSLSD
+2753 FSHDSSLSD
-2762 EQIEHFNN
+2762 EQISRSKKLDETAAR
-2770 LNEKAVRAE
+2770 KE
-2779 LAELEVHRDV
+2779 LAELEAHKDE

-2831 DEQHQPLVKQYRD
+2831 DEQLQPLVKQYRD
-2844 TLDGVYGNTKHAVDA
+2844 TLDGVYGNTKHAVAA

-2865 DVLSKLELTQS
+2865 EVLSKLELTQS
-2876 GTGFKVDNLT
+2876 STGFQVTNFNNPDLT
-2886 DLNLTQEQQDGVRA
+2886 PEQQDSVRT

-2909 GRDHQDQQSFK
+2909 GQEHEDQQAFIN
-2920 EAIIIQQATK
+2920 AIIIQQANE
-2930 ANVNA
+2930 ANTRSSL
-2935 AVSNVSNKQIPAA
+2935 SNVSNKQIPAA
-2948 LGSIVDDQRLTEL
+2948 LGSVVDDQRLTEL
-2961 QSILGASGSGLLG
+2961 QAILGASGSGLLG

-3020 EKELVLDRQNKTLL
+3020 EQLLAHDPTNQTLL
-3034 AIKNELEAK
+3034 TTKQELEAK

-3048 FSTESMATK
+3048 SDTESMATK

-3097 TTILEEADNFTLS
+3097 TTILQEADEFTLS
-3110 GSDLEKYGI
+3110 GDDLERYGI

-3154 KFLGD
+3154 RFLGD
-3159 KVGNNLDIYLDGE
+3159 KVGNNLAIYLDGE
-3172 DRPDG
+3172 DIADG
-3177 DISNKQIRAFTAL
+3177 AISNKQIRAFTAL
-3190 KLMTEYVSGRFEDTS
+3190 KLMTEYVSGGFEDTS
-3205 SMIAGS
+3205 SMIEGS
-3211 VFSGVLSSL
+3211 VFSGVLKSL
-3220 RTNKKYSSLSDDEFI
+3220 RTNEKYNNLSDDQFV
-3235 PKLIANLTSSFQ
+3235 PRLIANLTSSFQ
-3247 SEYILKNTIEIENQ
+3247 SEYILNNSIEIENQ

-3277 EADGSLNR
+3277 EADGKLNSS
-3285 TAIDS
+3285 AIDS
-3290 IVDKKRASLSGEDK
+3290 IVERKRVSLLNGRDYSQEDK
-3304 YTGEEL
+3304 SKLDTYL
-3310 VKLEKYLKGYRD
+3310 VEYRA
-3322 EQLDRQQAI
+3322 EQVDRQQAI
-3331 AEATV
+3331 AKATS
-3336 RKGLT
+3336 GLT
-3341 DDFKIFEAAL
+3341 DDFQIFEAGL
-3351 ATSINKTLEY
+3351 AASINKTLEY

-3366 ENQIVELKSL
+3366 ESAIVELKGL
-3376 HSTLS
+3376 HSTLN
-3381 QIREGGVPNDLEQNL
+3381 QIREGGVPTDLEQNL
-3396 NLYTTAF
+3396 SLYTTAF

-3424 LPEVARLAKE
+3424 LPEVARLARE
-3434 HGDGSESSYKAFFSL
+3434 QGDNSESSSKAFFSL
-3449 LGLEGTSIQGD
+3449 LGLEGTSVEGD
-3460 LTDSN
+3460 LTASN
-3465 SKEVNNKV
+3465 SEEVNNRV
-3473 LAAAVSQGMTP
+3473 LAAAVSQGITP

-3492 EYTRFMGGNV
+3492 EYTRFLGGNV
-3502 DSTALQVELDSLDKE
+3502 DATKLQTELDSLDKE
-3517 GRYLS
+3517 GKYLS
-3522 KDAERVLLQQSGLS
+3522 SDAERVLLEQSGLQD
-3536 VEAAETFAAGIDT
+3536 EAAETYAAGMNT

-3563 ASQSAFNYTK
+3563 ASQSAFNYTN

-3588 ETANNTDISLEERER
+3588 ETAKSTDISQEEKDSKDA
-3603 LNVEYEATK
+3603 EYEATK
-3612 NHIETQML
+3612 ANLKAQMV
-3620 QAQQAVRTGE
+3620 QAQQSVRTGE
-3630 VVNSLKERRAV
+3630 AVNTLQERRTA
-3641 LNDTVNQLQASLN
+3641 LIDTVNQLQVALN

-3661 KKSQED
+3661 QQSKED
-3667 YVTKTTKE
+3667 YITKTSKE
-3675 LTRVNAAS
+3675 LTRVNATS
-3683 EAVSIFAIPILFA
+3683 EAVSIFAIPVLFA
-3696 LMQGKSSASE
+3696 LMQSKSSASE
-3706 QVIQGVTDAAQA
+3706 QVIEGVSSAAQA
-3718 YLGSSFAPGHNLEKT
+3718 YLSSSYAPAHNLERT

-3740 RIRSSLNMSGSST
+3740 RIRSALNMSDSST
-3753 ASLLGATAFEA
+3753 ASLLGATAFETM
-3764 IFNASSVISNK
+3764 FYASSVISNK
-3775 AVQAISDKVGGFA
+3775 AVEAISKRVGGFA

-3811 VTNRKAGLPGEKTTE
+3811 VTNRKAGLPGERTTE

-3851 IIAKAS
+3851 VIAQAS
-3857 VEVEGE
+3857 VEVVGE
-3863 DNASVE
+3863 DNARVE
-3869 SHLITSD
+3869 SHLIASD
-3876 YREDGHLSIMEKDE
+3876 YREDGNLSTMELDE

-3895 ARTYEGDQIQTWME
+3895 VTTYEGDQIQTWME
-3909 G
+3909 T